1 MDIKGK
7 VAIITGAASGIGQAT
22 AYALAQAGA
31 KAIGL
36 ADIDA
41 AGLLETATGI
51 QLRGAQPLRE
61 VVDVGNSR
69 ELSDFFM
76 QVEAHFGSV
85 SIIHNNA
92 GTICGEPIWPETALD
107 RIESVINV
115 NLKGV
120 AFGNRLAVDLL
131 SRNGGGV
138 IINTASTAA
147 LGPMPADPIYSSTK
161 AAVVGLTQASAGLA
175 VSHNIRVNAILPGMV
190 DTAFINRTGD
200 GSTPAAWLDPVLA
213 NTILLTAEQVADT
226 VLQLIEDDQRKGEC
240 LVINNPKSDSNLA
253 DVQRLRNPAEY
264 YQYITSRLT

>member
-22 AYALAQAGA
+22 AFALANAGA

-36 ADIDA
+36 ADIDS

-51 QLRGAQPLRE
+51 QQRGAEPFTD

-69 ELSDFFM
+69 QLSDFFGR
-76 QVEAHFGSV
+76 VETEFGGI
-85 SIIHNNA
+85 SIVHNNA
-92 GTICGEPIWPETALD
+92 GTICGEPIWPDTSLE
-107 RIESVINV
+107 RIEAVINV

-120 AFGNRLAVDLL
+120 AFGNRLAIELL
-131 SRNGGGV
+131 SRHTGGV

-175 VSHNIRVNAILPGMV
+175 ASHKIRVNAILPGMV

-200 GSTPAAWLDPVLA
+200 GSTPAAWLNPVLE
-213 NTILLTAEQVADT
+213 NTILLTAEQIADT
-226 VLQLIEDDQRKGEC
+226 VLELIEDDQRQGEC
-240 LVINNPKSDSNLA
+240 VVINNPKDDRHLA
-253 DVQRLRNPAEY
+253 DVQRLRNPTEY
-264 YQYITSRLT
+264 YQYIAGGFS